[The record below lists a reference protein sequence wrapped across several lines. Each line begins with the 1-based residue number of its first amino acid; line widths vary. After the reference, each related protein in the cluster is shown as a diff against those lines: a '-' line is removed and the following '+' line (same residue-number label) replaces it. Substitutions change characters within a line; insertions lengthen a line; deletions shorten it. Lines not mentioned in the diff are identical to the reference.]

1 MLSVAGLGGDEGR
14 GVMRRSILILL
25 LLLFAT
31 PALAVDGVLEINQT
45 CAVQTGCFAG
55 DTAGERMTKKSTAEH
70 CEAMVS
76 CPELA

>member
-1 MLSVAGLGGDEGR
+1 M
-14 GVMRRSILILL
+14 RSILTS
-25 LLLFAT
+25 LLFLS
-31 PALAVDGVLEINQT
+31 LAGSSLASDGVLEINQT